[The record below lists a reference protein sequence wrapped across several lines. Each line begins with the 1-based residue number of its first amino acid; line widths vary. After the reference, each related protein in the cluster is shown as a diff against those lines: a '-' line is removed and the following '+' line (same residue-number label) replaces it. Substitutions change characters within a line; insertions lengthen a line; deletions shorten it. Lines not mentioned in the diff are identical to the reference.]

1 MRQKRRNRFMSRSS
15 TVEEAGNKKNGGLHE
30 QMKESIEIHSL
41 EELKKLIMEKDDNE
55 ILTVTVEVAADES

>member
-1 MRQKRRNRFMSRSS
+1 MS
-15 TVEEAGNKKNGGLHE
+15 E

-55 ILTVTVEVAADES
+55 ILTVTVEVAADESWIKAGGRPAETGG

>member
-1 MRQKRRNRFMSRSS
+1 MS
-15 TVEEAGNKKNGGLHE
+15 E
-30 QMKESIEIHSL
+30 QMKESIEIYSL

>member
-1 MRQKRRNRFMSRSS
+1 MS
-15 TVEEAGNKKNGGLHE
+15 E

-41 EELKKLIMEKDDNE
+41 KKKKKLIMEKDDNE

>member
-1 MRQKRRNRFMSRSS
+1 MS
-15 TVEEAGNKKNGGLHE
+15 E

-55 ILTVTVEVAADES
+55 IYRNSGGGCR

>member
-1 MRQKRRNRFMSRSS
+1 MS
-15 TVEEAGNKKNGGLHE
+15 E

-55 ILTVTVEVAADES
+55 ILIESTGGRATDWMRGLHRLPNPDKLRMPVV

>member
-30 QMKESIEIHSL
+30 LAKERENRDSFSGRIE
-41 EELKKLIMEKDDNE
+41 KTYYGKG
-55 ILTVTVEVAADES
+55 

>member
-1 MRQKRRNRFMSRSS
+1 MSRSS
-15 TVEEAGNKKNGGLHE
+15 TVEKPVTKRTEVYMSE

-55 ILTVTVEVAADES
+55 ILTVTVGVAADES

>member
-1 MRQKRRNRFMSRSS
+1 MS
-15 TVEEAGNKKNGGLHE
+15 E
-30 QMKESIEIHSL
+30 QMEESIEIQSL

>member
-1 MRQKRRNRFMSRSS
+1 MSRSS
-15 TVEEAGNKKNGGLHE
+15 TVEEAVTKRKEVYMSE
-30 QMKESIEIHSL
+30 QTKECIEIHSL

>member
-1 MRQKRRNRFMSRSS
+1 MS
-15 TVEEAGNKKNGGLHE
+15 E

-55 ILTVTVEVAADES
+55 ILIVTVEVAADES

>member
-15 TVEEAGNKKNGGLHE
+15 TVDYMSE
-30 QMKESIEIHSL
+30 QTKECIEIHSL

>member
-1 MRQKRRNRFMSRSS
+1 MSRSS
-15 TVEEAGNKKNGGLHE
+15 DLKPVTKRTEVYMSE

>member
-1 MRQKRRNRFMSRSS
+1 MS
-15 TVEEAGNKKNGGLHE
+15 E
-30 QMKESIEIHSL
+30 QTKECIEIRSL

>member
-15 TVEEAGNKKNGGLHE
+15 TVEEAGNKRTEVYMSE

-41 EELKKLIMEKDDNE
+41 EELKNLLWKG
-55 ILTVTVEVAADES
+55 